1 MPIFK
6 DNLTTMK
13 ATLYKRS
20 TWLMLLALFN
30 NSALAETGA
39 ALKDDQLR
47 AAPFADAQSTG
58 SIKRGQ
64 SVEINEKKGAW
75 LNISAGS
82 AKGWVR
88 LLSVKRGT
96 SSSSTA
102 SASDVLNVASG
113 RAGTGK
119 VVATTGIRGL
129 SAEELKS
136 ASFNEAEIQ
145 QLERYTQTPEQ
156 GQSFAA
162 QGGLNSVNFKT
173 LKAPKGAQ

>member
-1 MPIFK
+1 
-6 DNLTTMK
+6 MK
-13 ATLYKRS
+13 HRKHFSQLGAYLVIG
-20 TWLMLLALFN
+20 WLFILPCH
-30 NSALAETGA
+30 AESGS

-47 AAPFADAQSTG
+47 SDPFADAKTTG

-64 SVEINEKKGAW
+64 SVDIVEKKGAW
-75 LNISAGS
+75 LKISAGS
-82 AKGWVR
+82 NKGWVR
-88 LLSVKRGT
+88 LLSVKRG
-96 SSSSTA
+96 SSTGSGS

-136 ASFNEAEIQ
+136 ASFNEAEVQ
-145 QLERYTQTPEQ
+145 QLERYTQTSDQ
-156 GQSFAA
+156 GNGFANQAGLSAVSFK
-162 QGGLNSVNFKT
+162 L